1 MDQNF
6 QKAMTIWLNGAILIN
21 ITQAVNTAGI
31 ALLSWPGLAILGLTV
46 VVLALFDGWYLHGR
60 GR

>member
-6 QKAMTIWLNGAILIN
+6 QKAMTIWLNGLVLIN
-21 ITQAVNTAGI
+21 VTQAVNTAGI
-31 ALLSWPGLAILGLTV
+31 APLSDRGLAILGLMV

>member
-6 QKAMTIWLNGAILIN
+6 QKAMAIWLNAAILIN

-31 ALLSWPGLAILGLTV
+31 APLSWPGLAILGPTV
-46 VVLALFDGWYLHGR
+46 AGLALFDGWYLHY
-60 GR
+60 

>member
-6 QKAMTIWLNGAILIN
+6 QKVTTIWLNGMIIVN
-21 ITQAVNTAGI
+21 IIHAVTTAGI
-31 ALLSWPGLAILGLTV
+31 APRSWSGLAILGLTV

-60 GR
+60 DG

>member
-6 QKAMTIWLNGAILIN
+6 QKAMTIWLNGAVLIN

-31 ALLSWPGLAILGLTV
+31 ALLSWPGLAILGLMV

>member
-6 QKAMTIWLNGAILIN
+6 QKAMAIWLNAAILIN

-31 ALLSWPGLAILGLTV
+31 APLSWPGLAILGPTV
-46 VVLALFDGWYLHGR
+46 VVLALFDGWYLH
-60 GR
+60 

>member
-1 MDQNF
+1 MGQNF
-6 QKAMTIWLNGAILIN
+6 QKVMTIWLNSAVLIN
-21 ITQAVNTAGI
+21 ITQALNTARI
-31 ALLSWPGLAILGLTV
+31 APLSWPGLAILGLTV